1 MEFGAIIVILTIAIM
16 IFFSFN
22 MISVYNRIIMLQSSL
37 IKKFEP
43 IDLSIK
49 KYIDILNELIKIV
62 SDEKDSEEL
71 LILAKKLSRVSDNEK
86 KLLVL
91 KDADYTINRFFDIYK
106 NKKKIKELKEE
117 YERYSNKILYATD
130 IYNRKVREY
139 NKLLDEF
146 PYIIITKLFS
156 IKKIKTIDGE

>member
-1 MEFGAIIVILTIAIM
+1 MELGAIIVILTIAIM

-71 LILAKKLSRVSDNEK
+71 LILAKKLSRVRNNEK

-91 KDADYTINRFFDIYK
+91 KDADYTINRFFDMYK
-106 NKKKIKELKEE
+106 NKKKIKELKEV

-146 PYIIITKLFS
+146 PYVIITKLFS
-156 IKKIKTIDGE
+156 IKKIKIIDGE

>member
-86 KLLVL
+86 KLLDWIVKEPKSDSEL
-91 KDADYTINRFFDIYK
+91 RIVQRGIETILGHQFFVIALLHDIAIFHDK
-106 NKKKIKELKEE
+106 NQICI
-117 YERYSNKILYATD
+117 S
-130 IYNRKVREY
+130 
-139 NKLLDEF
+139 
-146 PYIIITKLFS
+146 
-156 IKKIKTIDGE
+156 DGR

>member
-1 MEFGAIIVILTIAIM
+1 MELGAIIVILTIAIM

-71 LILAKKLSRVSDNEK
+71 LILAKKLSRVRNNEK

-91 KDADYTINRFFDIYK
+91 KDADYTINRFFDMYK
-106 NKKKIKELKEE
+106 NKKKIKELKEV

-156 IKKIKTIDGE
+156 IKKIKIIDGE